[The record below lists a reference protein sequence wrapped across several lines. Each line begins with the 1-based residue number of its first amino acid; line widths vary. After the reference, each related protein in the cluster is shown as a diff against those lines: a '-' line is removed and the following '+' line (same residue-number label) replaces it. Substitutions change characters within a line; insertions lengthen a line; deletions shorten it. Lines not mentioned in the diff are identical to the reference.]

1 MDNEIEN
8 LIKSERGVALLGIA
22 THQAQSSATTECISD
37 EEIVSFVSH
46 KVTKKQRQKIFAH
59 FNRCSKCY
67 NNWLETAS
75 CVMQEPSSTRNR
87 WWNFQLPMWQPLI
100 TTSVAV
106 TILIVAVIN
115 FLPSNSINQDNE
127 IFNNLNF
134 NNENHSSASQA
145 FQAGI
150 KGQEASLTIEYEL
163 GRWFWL
169 LKRVDI
175 KSVTHDFWVE
185 QVKQLQKFETSKYS
199 SNDEM
204 KKAIM
209 DALTSIKPL
218 LLDLQDDP
226 NNPYKVEQL
235 VEQLEI
241 FMAGIADF

>member
-75 CVMQEPSSTRNR
+75 CVMQESSSTPNR

-115 FLPSNSINQDNE
+115 FLPSNSINQD
-127 IFNNLNF
+127 IGLVNNLNF

-145 FQAGI
+145 FKAGI

-163 GRWFWL
+163 GQWFLL
-169 LKRVDI
+169 LKLVDI
-175 KSVTHDFWVE
+175 ESVTHDFWVE
-185 QVKQLQKFETSKYS
+185 QVKQLQKFETSEYS
-199 SNDEM
+199 SDDDM
-204 KKAIM
+204 KDAIM
-209 DALTSIKPL
+209 QALTSIKPL
-218 LLDLQDDP
+218 LLDLQADP

-235 VEQLEI
+235 VEELEI

>member
-8 LIKSERGVALLGIA
+8 LINSERGVALLGIA
-22 THQAQSSATTECISD
+22 THQAQSSPITECISD

-59 FNRCSKCY
+59 LNRCSKCY

-75 CVMQEPSSTRNR
+75 VMQESPSTANK
-87 WWNFQLPMWQPLI
+87 WWNFQIPMWQPLI

-106 TILIVAVIN
+106 MVLIVAVIN
-115 FLPSNSINQDNE
+115 FLPSNNSIIQDDE
-127 IFNNLNF
+127 FINF
-134 NNENHSSASQA
+134 NGENHSSASQA
-145 FQAGI
+145 FKAGI
-150 KGQEASLTIEYEL
+150 NGQEASLTIEYEL
-163 GRWFWL
+163 GRWFLL
-169 LKRVDI
+169 LKQVEID
-175 KSVTHDFWVE
+175 SVTHDFWVE

-199 SNDEM
+199 SDEDM
-204 KKAIM
+204 KEAIM
-209 DALTSIKPL
+209 DALTTIKPL

-235 VEQLEI
+235 VEELEI